1 VRARRGSILVLA
13 SQRRR
18 LEMSCLP
25 AHAVDCATSKDPLAR
40 RPRANAFFRCRGFT
54 DIVVARGALA
64 VATLASGAT
73 AFTAP
78 IASPAL
84 RLPGAV
90 PPVSASVRP
99 CGARVAPL
107 RLAMVHSA
115 RHPGLHAAQEA
126 VSVPCELDAKRDAK
140 RGSGSA
146 LAEGVARVGLVSLA
160 STLVF
165 SATAFAAVGTRAAV
179 AAASPALGWWND
191 AKFWGFLGA
200 MAGWMLS
207 LAAIKDAATAG
218 VEIISENLT
227 FANIIYSS
235 LISWWAFIVSPQNL
249 LLMSCHAFNVLAQG
263 NQLRRLMAH
272 KASNGKRDEVLAMGV
287 KAASFPA
294 VVAAAIFGGP
304 TLQSAIVGAKLG
316 GLSALAASKAGPFT
330 VHCWAPMTKWLISGA
345 SLLDVNRPTDKISLG
360 QYTALTLTGAFF
372 TRYALLV
379 TPTNYVMCSVNIALF
394 FSSAWHLG
402 RKLLADYGPKP
413 AGSKASD

>member
-1 VRARRGSILVLA
+1 
-13 SQRRR
+13 
-18 LEMSCLP
+18 M
-25 AHAVDCATSKDPLAR
+25 
-40 RPRANAFFRCRGFT
+40 NAFFRCRGFT
-54 DIVVARGALA
+54 DIVVARGAMA

-84 RLPGAV
+84 RLPGAM
-90 PPVSASVRP
+90 PSVSASARP

-115 RHPGLHAAQEA
+115 RRPALQAAQEA
-126 VSVPCELDAKRDAK
+126 VSAPCELDAKRDAK

-146 LAEGVARVGLVSLA
+146 LVEGVVRVALVSLA

-179 AAASPALGWWND
+179 AAAAPAMGWWND

-227 FANIIYSS
+227 FVMIIYSS
-235 LISWWAFIVSPQNL
+235 LFAWWAFIVSPQNL
-249 LLMSCHAFNVLAQG
+249 LLCACHTVNVLAQG
-263 NQLRRLMAH
+263 NQMRRLLAD
-272 KASNGKRDEVLAMGV
+272 KAANGKGDEVSAMGV
-287 KAASFPA
+287 KAACVA
-294 VVAAAIFGGP
+294 AGGAAAIIGGP
-304 TLQSAIVGAKLG
+304 MVQGAIVGANLG
-316 GLSALAASKAGPFT
+316 GVSAFAAAKAGPFT
-330 VHCWAPMTKWLISGA
+330 VHFWAPMSKWLISGA
-345 SLLDVNRPTDKISLG
+345 SFFDLNKPTDKISLA
-360 QYTALTLTGAFF
+360 QYSALTLTGFF
-372 TRYALLV
+372 FVPYALLV
-379 TPTNYVMCSVNIALF
+379 NPINYVLASVNIALF
-394 FSSAWHLG
+394 VSSAWHLG

-413 AGSKASD
+413 AKA